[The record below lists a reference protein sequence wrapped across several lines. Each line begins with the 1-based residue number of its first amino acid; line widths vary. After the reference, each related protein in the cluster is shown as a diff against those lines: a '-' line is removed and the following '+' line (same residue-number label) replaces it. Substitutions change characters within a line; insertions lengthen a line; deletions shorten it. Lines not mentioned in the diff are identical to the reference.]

1 VALQHTEI
9 ALSARN
15 DDHIDV
21 VRAIELLRG
30 YEFKV

>member
-1 VALQHTEI
+1 MALQHTEI

-15 DDHIDV
+15 DNHIDI

-30 YEFKV
+30 YEFEV